1 MECIDNEGCHVP
13 VFKKVIDFF
22 LWIIGQVLL
31 SFFPPRAGVAKM
43 PFKIQCEYTLYMYP
57 EMLESIFEQ
66 ATFVRWRIKQREMI
80 VATN

>member
-22 LWIIGQVLL
+22 LRIIGQVLL
-31 SFFPPRAGVAKM
+31 SFFPPRAGVAKVS
-43 PFKIQCEYTLYMYP
+43 FKIQCEYTLYP

-66 ATFVRWRIKQREMI
+66 AAFVRWRIKQREML